1 MSMYQTGH
9 AELMSAAQEMEDG
22 NVDLME
28 QLKQFISAVD
38 AIEGAWKGAAHTAFQ
53 QLSQKF
59 AADSKALNDNLLAI
73 SEAVTGSA
81 QAYQQQEQAAT
92 ESVSAISATLEG

>member
-1 MSMYQTGH
+1 
-9 AELMSAAQEMEDG
+9 MSAAQEMEDG

-38 AIEGAWKGAAHTAFQ
+38 AVEGAWKGAAHTAFQ

-59 AADSKALNDNLLAI
+59 AADAKALNDNLLAI

>member
-1 MSMYQTGH
+1 MAMYQTGH
-9 AELMSAAQEMEDG
+9 QELMTAAQEMEDG
-22 NVDLME
+22 NVDLMD

-38 AIEGAWKGAAHTAFQ
+38 AVEGAWKGAAHSAFQ

-59 AADSKALNDNLLAI
+59 AQDSKALNDNLLAI

-81 QAYQQQEQAAT
+81 QAYQQQEQQAT
-92 ESVSAISATLEG
+92 ESVTAITATLDG